1 MTTLTAAAAADL
13 FRAPPHRYIDVQAGE
28 VAYRRVGAGPDLLF
42 VHGWP
47 ANSATFRGLLPHLAP
62 HFTCHLIDLPGAG
75 HSRFDRSTR
84 ITLTQHIRSVQR
96 VVEALGLERYAA
108 IGHDSGG
115 LIARHALA
123 GDSRMRAMALV
134 NTEQS
139 QGLNWRFRQFLM
151 MTRLPGFEQLLG
163 WAVMRPRLRRSPLL
177 LGDCFCDRSLLDGE
191 FEEFMLAPLNR
202 DPLRRWA
209 ADQLVRSFDTR
220 YVDQLAELHA
230 GMDIPVQLIWGEH
243 DPFFP
248 LSWAREMVES
258 FPNARLQV
266 IPQAKLFVHEE
277 RPAAVAEAILLG
289 ARAALAAEHQ
299 GPGIHTA

>member
-13 FRAPPHRYIDVQAGE
+13 FRTPPHRYIDVQAGE
-28 VAYRRVGAGPDLLF
+28 VAYRRVGTGPDLLF

-47 ANSATFRGLLPHLAP
+47 VNSATYRALLPHLAP

-75 HSRFDRSTR
+75 HSRFDRST
-84 ITLTQHIRSVQR
+84 TLTVTQHVRSVQR
-96 VVEALGLERYAA
+96 VVDALGLERFAA

-123 GDSRMRAMALV
+123 GDPRLRAMALV
-134 NTEQS
+134 NTEQP

-151 MTRLPGFEQLLG
+151 MAKLPGFERLLG

-177 LGDCFCDRSLLDGE
+177 LGDCFCDRSLLGGE
-191 FEEFMLAPLNR
+191 FEELLLAPLNR

-209 ADQLVRSFDTR
+209 ADQLVSSFDTR
-220 YVDQLAELHA
+220 YVDQLAEVHA
-230 GMDIPVQLIWGEH
+230 RMDIPVQLIWGEH

-248 LSWAREMVES
+248 LEWAREMVES
-258 FPNARLQV
+258 FPNASLQV

-277 RPAAVAEAILLG
+277 RPAAVAEAIVTG
-289 ARAALAAEHQ
+289 VRAAILAEE
-299 GPGIHTA
+299 PRTGIHAA

>member
-28 VAYRRVGAGPDLLF
+28 VAYRRVGTGPDLLF

-47 ANSATFRGLLPHLAP
+47 VNSATYRALLPHLAP

-75 HSRFDRSTR
+75 HSRFDRST
-84 ITLTQHIRSVQR
+84 TLTITQHIRSVQR
-96 VVEALGLERYAA
+96 VVDALGLERFAA

-123 GDSRMRAMALV
+123 GDPRLRAMALV
-134 NTEQS
+134 NTEQP

-151 MTRLPGFEQLLG
+151 MAKLPGFEHILG
-163 WAVMRPRLRRSPLL
+163 WAVMRPGLRRSPLL
-177 LGDCFCDRSLLDGE
+177 LGDCFCDRGLLDGE
-191 FEEFMLAPLNR
+191 FEEFMLAPLNG

-220 YVDQLAELHA
+220 YVDELAEVHA
-230 GMDIPVQLIWGEH
+230 RMDIPVQLIWGEH

-248 LSWAREMVES
+248 LGWAREMVDS
-258 FPNARLQV
+258 FPDARLQV

-277 RPAAVAEAILLG
+277 RPAAVAEAIVTGVRGAIVGEG
-289 ARAALAAEHQ
+289 AR
-299 GPGIHTA
+299 PGIHAA